1 MDITIAGGHGTIAR
15 HLTRLLAGD
24 GHHVTSLVRKEQQFG
39 DIEEV
44 GGRPVLVDLENT
56 TSHQLAE
63 AIGDADAV
71 VFAAGSGPGSGAA
84 RKESVDHQ
92 GAVALV
98 EAAKQRNVAHY
109 VMVSS
114 MGADAEHE
122 GDEVFDAYLR
132 AKGRADAALRSSALG
147 YSIVRPTTLTDDDP
161 VGTVTLSPDAAG
173 DAIAR
178 ADVAAVI
185 KSLLVDAPPLMA
197 TVQLTAGSMPIVDAV
212 RSVGA
217 SVPEIRRQV

>member
-132 AKGRADAALRSSALG
+132 AKGQADDALRSSGLG
-147 YSIVRPTTLTDDDP
+147 YSIVRPTSLTDDDP
-161 VGTVTLSPDAAG
+161 VGTVTLTPDADG
-173 DAIAR
+173 GAIAR
-178 ADVAAVI
+178 SDVAAVLQA
-185 KSLLVDAPPLMA
+185 LLLEGTPLDS
-197 TVQLTAGSMPIVDAV
+197 TVQLTAGTTPIGQAV
-212 RSVGA
+212 TSA
-217 SVPEIRRQV
+217 HT

>member
-71 VFAAGSGPGSGAA
+71 VFAAGSGPAA
-84 RKESVDHQ
+84 APPARRASTTRERSP
-92 GAVALV
+92 
-98 EAAKQRNVAHY
+98 
-109 VMVSS
+109 SS
-114 MGADAEHE
+114 
-122 GDEVFDAYLR
+122 R
-132 AKGRADAALRSSALG
+132 PPSSATSL
-147 YSIVRPTTLTDDDP
+147 TT
-161 VGTVTLSPDAAG
+161 
-173 DAIAR
+173 
-178 ADVAAVI
+178 
-185 KSLLVDAPPLMA
+185 
-197 TVQLTAGSMPIVDAV
+197 
-212 RSVGA
+212 
-217 SVPEIRRQV
+217 